1 MPCLDQQAVLRQRP
15 VMERRGLTLGVEE
28 EYLVVDAE
36 SGALVPHSGRLLPAA
51 RRRLGDDVTG
61 EVNLCQ
67 IEVATPVCRTL
78 DEVRGHV
85 ARLRQQ
91 LAAAAAE
98 TGHAIVAAGTHPFS
112 RWESQEVDVSNDRYQ
127 RMVEDYQ
134 IIARQQVICGCH
146 VHVGVDDPDQAVA
159 AMTRTRPW
167 LPVLLALSA
176 NSPFWQGVDT
186 GYASYRFQVW
196 QRWPTCGMPPPLT
209 TRAELD
215 ELVQQLEAIDAVE
228 DSTFLYWYVRPSARF
243 PTLEFRPGDV
253 CLTIDD
259 TVALAGLVRA
269 LAWTALGATDA
280 PQPTAAVLD
289 AAMWRASRYGLGGS
303 LVSPTGLRLRPAA
316 EVVGEL
322 LEHVRGGLEAH
333 GDADEVGQLVA
344 AIMARGNGARVQR
357 EAAGSGADVV
367 ARLLEETS
375 PAVTPTR

>member
-1 MPCLDQQAVLRQRP
+1 MQRG
-15 VMERRGLTLGVEE
+15 GLTLGVEE
-28 EYLVVDAE
+28 EYLVVDAA
-36 SGALVPHSGRLLPAA
+36 SGALVPQSGLVLAA
-51 RRRLGDDVTG
+51 AQQRLGDDVTG

-78 DEVRGHV
+78 DEVRGHLT
-85 ARLRQQ
+85 RLRRE

-112 RWESQEVDVSNDRYQ
+112 RWENQQVDVSNDRYR
-127 RMVEDYQ
+127 RMVEHYQ
-134 IIARQQVICGCH
+134 IVARQQVICGCH
-146 VHVGVDDPDQAVA
+146 VHVGVDDRDAAVA

-176 NSPFWQGVDT
+176 NSPFWQGLDT

-209 TRAELD
+209 TRAEFD

-259 TVALAGLVRA
+259 AVALAGLVRA
-269 LAWTALGATDA
+269 LAWTALGESDDV
-280 PQPTAAVLD
+280 PPSGAVLD
-289 AAMWRASRYGLGGS
+289 AAMWRASRYGLAGS
-303 LVSPTGLRLRPAA
+303 LVSPRGLAVRPAV

-322 LEHVRGGLEAH
+322 LDHVGAGLEAH
-333 GDADEVGQLVA
+333 GDTAEVSELVG
-344 AIMARGNGARVQR
+344 AIMARGNGAQVQR
-357 EAAGSGADVV
+357 DAAASGAGVV
-367 ARLLEETS
+367 ARLLQETS
-375 PAVTPTR
+375 PEVTPTR